1 MRLFQNLIQ
10 NCGFHDSGCEGYRF
24 TWSNKKNDPYTAEEW
39 LDRSLV
45 NSVWRII
52 WKDATVC
59 TLIGKKES
67 DHNLIRFDF
76 CRQIGSKER
85 SNKMEKTIQINLRRF
100 G

>member
-1 MRLFQNLIQ
+1 MVGLGIYEQWELGESYDLVKISIILMETNL
-10 NCGFHDSGCEGYRF
+10 
-24 TWSNKKNDPYTAEEW
+24 
-39 LDRSLV
+39 
-45 NSVWRII
+45 II